1 MTTIRIAHILALLF
15 AVALSTAG
23 CGGDQANSNASAN
36 ANSAQ
41 ANSNSTKTNVEELGM
56 TINVPYESEEVFW
69 RDDAQHKKLVAVLRF
84 SQPEANRLV
93 ADAEKIRAPQ
103 KVNINPESWFP
114 PELIAQSDMSGD
126 DTLNGK
132 SYAANAFLQ
141 DPYKDGRIIKIDD
154 SDYFVLELTAK

>member
-1 MTTIRIAHILALLF
+1 MNTIRNALILALF
-15 AVALSTAG
+15 AMALSASG
-23 CGGDQANSNASAN
+23 CGGNQANSNAAAN
-36 ANSAQ
+36 ANTTQ

-56 TINVPYESEEVFW
+56 MINVPYESEEVFW
-69 RDDAQHKKLVAVLRF
+69 REDAQHKKLVAVLRF
-84 SQPEANRLV
+84 SQAEASRLV
-93 ADAEKIRAPQ
+93 ADAEKVRPPQ
-103 KVNINPESWFP
+103 QVNINPESWFP